1 MAVLDKSQKPFIQ
14 DRDSNVF
21 IGIDLPFRKSEGVE
35 GYFAST
41 STTVDA
47 IKTDIKC
54 LLNTRVG
61 ERMMQPSLG
70 VELHKYLFE
79 QITPALKDEMK
90 ASLLNTFRVWLPF
103 ALINDVQI
111 KEEEITT

>member
-1 MAVLDKSQKPFIQ
+1 MAIKDTTKKPYMV
-14 DRDSNVF
+14 DRDDKISV
-21 IGIDLPFRKSEGVE
+21 GIDLPFRKSEGVE

-41 STTVDA
+41 TTTVDA

-79 QITPALKDEMK
+79 QINETYPW
-90 ASLLNTFRVWLPF
+90 LLL
-103 ALINDVQI
+103 
-111 KEEEITT
+111 